1 LDFWSREAVSLIS
14 QSRNFANPLK
24 LRQIEAKM
32 GSIPVDSTTND
43 DYPSKAPKAGVW
55 CPAVTFFNPATD
67 ELDLHAQAKYYSYL
81 SRSGLTGLVIL
92 GTNAETLLLTR
103 EERAALLATA
113 RKAVGPNYPIMAGVG
128 GHSTKQVLEYIA
140 DAYKA
145 GANYALVLPAAYF
158 GKQTTPSVITR
169 FYDGVAE
176 KSPLPIVIY
185 NFPAVCNGVDLDSE
199 TITTIAKKHKNVV
212 GVKLTC
218 ASVGKVVRLAAS
230 LKPEDFSTFGGQ
242 SDFLIGGLS
251 SGSAGCIAAFANIFP
266 GTIARIYD
274 LYQAGHYEEALK
286 LHQQAALA
294 ENPVK
299 AGIAA
304 VKYGVS
310 LFSAKAAGIENAEEL
325 LQPRRPYEA
334 PSDAVKKKI
343 KEALIA
349 VNEVELKLQSS
360 KA

>member
-1 LDFWSREAVSLIS
+1 
-14 QSRNFANPLK
+14 
-24 LRQIEAKM
+24 M
-32 GSIPVDSTTND
+32 GSIPVKSTTND
-43 DYPSKAPKAGVW
+43 DYPSKVPKPGVW

-67 ELDLHAQAKYYSYL
+67 ELDLHVQAKYYSYL

-113 RKAVGPNYPIMAGVG
+113 RKAVGPDYPIMAGVS

-140 DAYKA
+140 DAYNA
-145 GANYALVLPAAYF
+145 GANYVLVLPAAYF

-169 FYDGVAE
+169 FYDEVAE

-199 TITTIAKKHKNVV
+199 TITTIAQKHKNVV

-218 ASVGKVVRLAAS
+218 ASVGKIVRLAAS
-230 LKPEDFSTFGGQ
+230 LKPEEFSTFGGQ

-266 GTIARIYD
+266 GTIARIYE
-274 LYQAGHYEEALK
+274 LYKAGHYKEALK

-334 PSDAVKKKI
+334 LSDAVKKKI
-343 KEALIA
+343 KEALTP
-349 VNEVELKLQSS
+349 VNEVELKLQST

>member
-1 LDFWSREAVSLIS
+1 
-14 QSRNFANPLK
+14 
-24 LRQIEAKM
+24 M
-32 GSIPVDSTTND
+32 GSISVESTAGD
-43 DYPSKAPKAGVW
+43 AWPSTVPKPGVW

-67 ELDLHAQAKYYSYL
+67 ELDLEAQSKYYSYL

-113 RKAVGPNYPIMAGVG
+113 RKAAGPDYPIMAGVG

-140 DAYKA
+140 DAHKA
-145 GANYALVLPAAYF
+145 GANYVLVLPAAYF
-158 GKQTTPSVITR
+158 GKQTTPSVIMR
-169 FYDGVAE
+169 FYDEVAE

-185 NFPAVCNGVDLDSE
+185 NFPAVCNGIDLDSE
-199 TITTIAKKHKNVV
+199 TITAIAKKHKTVV

-218 ASVGKVVRLAAS
+218 ASVGKIVRLAAS
-230 LKPEDFSTFGGQ
+230 LKPEEFSTFGGQ
-242 SDFLIGGLS
+242 SDFLLGGLS

-266 GTIARIYD
+266 GTVTRIYD
-274 LYQAGHYEEALK
+274 LYKAGQYEEALK

-310 LFSAKAAGIENAEEL
+310 QYSARAAGIENAEDL

-343 KEALIA
+343 QEALAPI
-349 VNEVELKLQSS
+349 NEVELKLQLT